1 MSDTSLSELSLMEA
15 QNLHQSG
22 RLPEAARAYHD
33 FLRTNPRHHEALSA
47 LAMIYFQAQQYDKA
61 QYLLGEAV
69 RIDPYDI
76 NGLCFRGL
84 ALMKTNR
91 HAAAIECFDRAVE
104 IKPDFI
110 EGYANRATAL
120 LEMGRFEDALAAFDK
135 VLAIEPGHPITW
147 NNRGN
152 TLIALNRVEE
162 AIKCYDIALELMP
175 GFAEATNNRR
185 QALDALLGAW
195 SPGSNNG
202 NNWEIANSVYGKGVL
217 LMREGRFQ
225 EAVLAFDEALE
236 IKSDFVDALSNR
248 ATSLSELYRYEDAL
262 DGFDRALA
270 LDPEHAISWNNR
282 ANVLVKMKHFEDAV
296 TSYDKALALAPTF
309 LEARDNRL
317 NALFELKRGNRCPPP
332 YMRGLFDDFSSHYD
346 ETMLQ
351 KLQYRAHTHLRQLA
365 ERVLPR
371 LTPPWRILDL
381 GCGTGL
387 VGEVFKD
394 MAAGGRLDGI
404 DIAPRMIE
412 AARARGIYDE
422 LILGDL
428 ETVLHTAGSSYEL
441 ILAADTMIYLGDL
454 APAFSGVA
462 QRLEPDGFYIFAVEY
477 APDGE
482 WQQTP
487 ANRFRHSLRYL
498 KTEAERAGLA
508 FVEATE
514 CTLRTEAGTPVA
526 GLAVALRKPP
536 V

>member
-1 MSDTSLSELSLMEA
+1 MSDTSLAELSLMEA
-15 QNLHQSG
+15 QNLHRSG

-61 QYLLGEAV
+61 EYLLAEAV
-69 RIDPYDI
+69 RIDPYDV

-104 IKPDFI
+104 IRPDFI

-152 TLIALNRVEE
+152 TLIALNRVDE
-162 AIKCYDIALELMP
+162 ALKCYDIALELMP
-175 GFAEATNNRR
+175 DLPEATNNRR
-185 QALDALLGAW
+185 QTLDALK
-195 SPGSNNG
+195 GSNS
-202 NNWEIANSVYGKGVL
+202 EVANTVYGKGVL

-225 EAVLAFDEALE
+225 DAVVAFDEALE
-236 IKSDFVDALSNR
+236 IKPDFVDALSNR
-248 ATSLSELYRYEDAL
+248 ATALSELYRYEDAMEA
-262 DGFDRALA
+262 FDRALA

-282 ANVLVKMKHFEDAV
+282 ANVLVKMKRFEDAV
-296 TSYDKALALAPTF
+296 ASYDKALALAPAF

-317 NALFELKRGNRCPPP
+317 NALFELKRGKRCPPP

-351 KLQYRAHTHLRQLA
+351 KLQYRAHTHLRELA

-371 LTPPWRILDL
+371 MTPTWRILDL

-394 MAAGGRLDGI
+394 LAAGGRLDGI

-422 LILGDL
+422 LLLGDL
-428 ETVLHTAGSSYEL
+428 ESVLHMPGPSYEL

-462 QRLEPDGFYIFAVEY
+462 QRLEPDGLYIFAVEY

-498 KTEAERAGLA
+498 KSEAERAGLA
-508 FVEATE
+508 FVEASE
-514 CTLRTEAGTPVA
+514 CTLRTEASTPVA